1 MTIDLIVAWMT
12 ENKDLLRVSEVIAPR
27 WEGGSPSM
35 QIRIESP
42 NWRQVKA
49 KACVEPALG
58 FIKEDEAQRVPAI
71 LSKSVIKRLVVQEKT
86 RTTPSGP
93 VAETLRIL
101 SNTPVPR
108 TRRRRSR
115 S

>member
-1 MTIDLIVAWMT
+1 MTIDLIITWLT
-12 ENKDLLRVSEVIAPR
+12 ENKDLLRVTEVIAPR
-27 WEGGSPSM
+27 GDGGPPHI

-49 KACVEPALG
+49 RACVEPALG

-71 LSKSVIKRLVVQEKT
+71 LSKSVIRRLNVQTKT
-86 RTTPSGP
+86 RTTKAEP
-93 VAETLRIL
+93 VAETIA
-101 SNTPVPR
+101 PVSKV
-108 TRRRRSR
+108 RRRSSR